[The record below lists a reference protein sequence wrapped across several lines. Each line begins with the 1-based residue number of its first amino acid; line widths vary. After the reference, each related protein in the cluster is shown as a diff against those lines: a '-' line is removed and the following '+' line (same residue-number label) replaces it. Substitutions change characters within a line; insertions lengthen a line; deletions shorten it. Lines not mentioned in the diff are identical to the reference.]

1 MPTKLAWTS
10 SACSHIGK
18 VRKINEDAYLDKPHA
33 GLWVVADGM
42 GGHAAGDQASR
53 SIVAALGGVSP
64 APALGVFV
72 DRVCDCLQRVNQELI
87 AMGAEKHRITGST
100 VVALLALGP
109 GCAILWAGD
118 SRAYLLRDGALKQL
132 TADHSQIDLYVK
144 LGLIARDQ
152 AANHPLSN
160 IVTRAVG
167 THEALDLD
175 RDTIEARAG
184 DRFLLCSDG
193 LYRHLTHEEIAS
205 RLRTGSASSAA
216 QSLVELT
223 LERGALDNVT
233 VVLIDVADGRRAEDS
248 APNLDDTQPRLSMS
262 DDAGKAFR

>member
-1 MPTKLAWTS
+1 MHTELAWTS
-10 SACSHIGK
+10 SACSHIGN
-18 VRKINEDAYLDKPHA
+18 VRRINEDAYLDKPHA

-42 GGHAAGDQASR
+42 GGHAAGDQASK
-53 SIVAALGGVSP
+53 SIVAALSGVSP
-64 APALGVFV
+64 APTLGVFV

-132 TADHSQIDLYVK
+132 SADHSQIELYVK

-175 RDTIEARAG
+175 RDTIEAHAG

-193 LYRHLTHEEIAS
+193 LYRHVTHEEIAS
-205 RLRTGSASSAA
+205 LLRTGSASSAA
-216 QSLVELT
+216 QSLVDLT
-223 LERGALDNVT
+223 LDRGALDNVT
-233 VVLIDVADGRRAEDS
+233 VVLIDVADGRHAEDS
-248 APNLDDTQPRLSMS
+248 ASHLDDTHPGLSMS
-262 DDAGKAFR
+262 EGPGKASL

>member
-1 MPTKLAWTS
+1 MSTELAWTS

-18 VRKINEDAYLDKPHA
+18 VRKVNEDAYLEKPHA

-53 SIVAALGGVSP
+53 SIVAALGDLSP
-64 APALGVFV
+64 APTLGVFV
-72 DRVCDCLQRVNQELI
+72 DRVCDCLQQVNQELI

-100 VVALLALGP
+100 VVAFLALGP

-118 SRAYLLRDGALKQL
+118 SRAYLLRDGTLKQL
-132 TADHSQIDLYVK
+132 TADHSQIELYVK
-144 LGLIARDQ
+144 VGLIARDL

-193 LYRHLTHEEIAS
+193 LYRHLAHEEIAS
-205 RLRTGSASSAA
+205 LLRTGSASSAA
-216 QSLVELT
+216 QLLVDLT
-223 LERGALDNVT
+223 LDRGALDNVT
-233 VVLIDVADGRRAEDS
+233 VVLIDVADARQAEDS
-248 APNLDDTQPRLSMS
+248 ASHLDDTLPGLSMS
-262 DDAGKAFR
+262 EDAGKASL

>member
-1 MPTKLAWTS
+1 MPTELAWTS

-18 VRKINEDAYLDKPHA
+18 VRKINEDAYLDKAHA

-64 APALGVFV
+64 APTLGAFV
-72 DRVCDCLQRVNQELI
+72 NRVCDCLQQVNQELI
-87 AMGAEKHRITGST
+87 AMGAEKHRVTGST
-100 VVALLALGP
+100 VVALLAHGP

-118 SRAYLLRDGALKQL
+118 SRAYLLRDSALKQL
-132 TADHSQIDLYVK
+132 TADHSQIDLYVR

-160 IVTRAVG
+160 IVTRALG

-175 RDTIEARAG
+175 RDTIEAHAG

-205 RLRTGSASSAA
+205 LLRTGSAGSAA
-216 QSLVELT
+216 QSLVDLT
-223 LERGALDNVT
+223 LDRGAFDNVT
-233 VVLIDVADGRRAEDS
+233 VVLIDVADARHAEDS
-248 APNLDDTQPRLSMS
+248 APHLDDTQPVLSIS
-262 DDAGKAFR
+262 EGADKA

>member
-1 MPTKLAWTS
+1 MPTELAWTS

-18 VRKINEDAYLDKPHA
+18 VRKVNEDAYLDMPHA
-33 GLWVVADGM
+33 GLWAVADGM

-64 APALGVFV
+64 APTLGVFV

-109 GCAILWAGD
+109 GCVTLWAGD
-118 SRAYLLRDGALKQL
+118 SRAYLLRDGALRQL

-152 AANHPLSN
+152 AAKHPLSN
-160 IVTRAVG
+160 IVTRALG

-175 RDTIEARAG
+175 RDTIEAHAG

-193 LYRHLTHEEIAS
+193 LYRHLAHEEIANL
-205 RLRTGSASSAA
+205 LRTGSASAA
-216 QSLVELT
+216 QSLVDLT
-223 LERGALDNVT
+223 LDRGALDNVT
-233 VVLIDVADGRRAEDS
+233 VVLIDVADARNTEDS
-248 APNLDDTQPRLSMS
+248 APHPDDTQAGLSMS
-262 DDAGKAFR
+262 EGADEAFR

>member
-1 MPTKLAWTS
+1 MSTELAWTS

-33 GLWVVADGM
+33 GLWAVADGM
-42 GGHAAGDQASR
+42 GGHAAGDEASR

-72 DRVCDCLQRVNQELI
+72 DRVCDCLQQVNQELI

-132 TADHSQIDLYVK
+132 SADHSQIELYVK

-167 THEALDLD
+167 IHEELDLD
-175 RDTIEARAG
+175 RDTIEAQAG

-193 LYRHLTHEEIAS
+193 LYRHVTHEEIAHLLS
-205 RLRTGSASSAA
+205 TGSASSAA
-216 QSLVELT
+216 QSLVDLT
-223 LERGALDNVT
+223 LDRGALDNVT
-233 VVLIDVADGRRAEDS
+233 VVLIDVADARHAEDS
-248 APNLDDTQPRLSMS
+248 TSHLDDTQPGLSRS
-262 DDAGKAFR
+262 EGADGALR

>member
-1 MPTKLAWTS
+1 MPTELAWTS
-10 SACSHIGK
+10 SARSHIGK
-18 VRKINEDAYLDKPHA
+18 VRKINEDAYLDKPDA
-33 GLWVVADGM
+33 GLWAVADGM
-42 GGHAAGDQASR
+42 GGHSAGDQASR

-64 APALGVFV
+64 APALGIFV

-118 SRAYLLRDGALKQL
+118 SRAYLLRDGALRQL
-132 TADHSQIDLYVK
+132 SADHSQIELYVK

-175 RDTIEARAG
+175 RDTIEAQAG

-193 LYRHLTHEEIAS
+193 LYRHVTHEEIAS
-205 RLRTGSASSAA
+205 LLSTGSASSAA
-216 QSLVELT
+216 QSLVDLT
-223 LERGALDNVT
+223 LDRGALDNVT
-233 VVLIDVADGRRAEDS
+233 VVLIDVSNAHHAEDS
-248 APNLDDTQPRLSMS
+248 APHSDDTQP
-262 DDAGKAFR
+262 AWA

>member
-1 MPTKLAWTS
+1 
-10 SACSHIGK
+10 
-18 VRKINEDAYLDKPHA
+18 
-33 GLWVVADGM
+33 
-42 GGHAAGDQASR
+42 
-53 SIVAALGGVSP
+53 
-64 APALGVFV
+64 V

-132 TADHSQIDLYVK
+132 SADHSQIELYVK

-175 RDTIEARAG
+175 RDTIEARPG

-193 LYRHLTHEEIAS
+193 LYRHVTHDEIAS
-205 RLRTGSASSAA
+205 LLSRGSASSAA
-216 QSLVELT
+216 QSLVDLT
-223 LERGALDNVT
+223 LDRGALDNVT
-233 VVLIDVADGRRAEDS
+233 VVLIDVADARHLEDS
-248 APNLDDTQPRLSMS
+248 TPHLDDTQPGLSMS
-262 DDAGKAFR
+262 EGSGKASL

>member
-1 MPTKLAWTS
+1 L
-10 SACSHIGK
+10 
-18 VRKINEDAYLDKPHA
+18 NEDAYLDKPHA

-42 GGHAAGDQASR
+42 GGHAAGDRASR
-53 SIVAALGGVSP
+53 SIVAALGGVAP
-64 APALGVFV
+64 APTLGVFV
-72 DRVCDCLQRVNQELI
+72 DRVCDCLQRVNQDLI

-118 SRAYLLRDGALKQL
+118 SRAYLLRDGELKQV
-132 TADHSQIDLYVK
+132 TADHSQIELYVK

-175 RDTIEARAG
+175 RDTIEAHAG

-193 LYRHLTHEEIAS
+193 LYRHVTHEEIANL
-205 RLRTGSASSAA
+205 LRTGSASSAA
-216 QSLVELT
+216 QSLVDLT
-223 LERGALDNVT
+223 LDRGALDNVT
-233 VVLIDVADGRRAEDS
+233 VVLIDVADARHTEDS
-248 APNLDDTQPRLSMS
+248 ASHPDDTQAGLSMS
-262 DDAGKAFR
+262 EGSGKAFR

>member
-1 MPTKLAWTS
+1 VSTELAWTS

-33 GLWVVADGM
+33 GLWAVADGM

-72 DRVCDCLQRVNQELI
+72 DRVCDCLQQVNQELI

-132 TADHSQIDLYVK
+132 SADHSQIELYVK

-167 THEALDLD
+167 IHEELDLD
-175 RDTIEARAG
+175 RDTIEAQAG

-193 LYRHLTHEEIAS
+193 LYRHVTHEEIAHLLS
-205 RLRTGSASSAA
+205 IGSTSSAA
-216 QSLVELT
+216 QSLVDLT
-223 LERGALDNVT
+223 LDRGALDNVT
-233 VVLIDVADGRRAEDS
+233 VVLIDVADARHAKDS
-248 APNLDDTQPRLSMS
+248 APHLDDTQPGLSMS
-262 DDAGKAFR
+262 EGAGKASL